1 MNSPRFELC
10 PMVAKN
16 SWISDSIKPTPLS
29 VKIRVG
35 RAPSF
40 PGTISRW
47 ISPLCS
53 VRDRR
58 GLGSHL
64 LRFVKVRGRI
74 LESL

>member
-1 MNSPRFELC
+1 
-10 PMVAKN
+10 MVAKN
-16 SWISDSIKPTPLS
+16 SWISDSTNLTPLS

-35 RAPSF
+35 NRQERFQDGSLLRF
-40 PGTISRW
+40 P
-47 ISPLCS
+47 

-74 LESL
+74 LEVRCKDVPKVD